1 MSTGAYVDL
10 AIDQGT
16 DFETDLDLIAN
27 DGTSLPID
35 STYTFSGQVRKAYTS
50 ANTTAVFQFPSPD
63 YANAKIYVT
72 MDSANTANIPYG
84 RYVYDIKMTNTST
97 NKVTRIVEGILT
109 INPSVS
115 R

>member
-16 DFETDLDLIAN
+16 DFETDLDLIAD
-27 DGTSLPID
+27 DGTAINAAG
-35 STYTFSGQVRKAYTS
+35 YVFNGQVRKAYTS
-50 ANTTAVFQFPSPD
+50 ANTTATFQFPNPD
-63 YANAKIYVT
+63 LANVKIFVA
-72 MDSANTANIPYG
+72 MDAANTANIPYG
-84 RYVYDIKMTNTST
+84 RYVYDIKMTSLANIT
-97 NKVTRIVEGILT
+97 TRVVEGILT